1 MIFPARVGN
10 PSREEYAVLMNCIL
24 ALAILGALGI
34 CFGWGGFTS
43 LAFLWQLPLLFAALW
58 LGLVLLAFL
67 FLILW
72 CLPISMDRPV
82 EEDSRATRR
91 VMYLYEGLILRL
103 LQVKVHASGLEKLPR
118 EGRFLLVCNHLSL
131 LDPVIL
137 HVYTRNSQ
145 LSFISKRENDRLFV
159 VNKLMHRTLCQP
171 LNRENDREAL
181 KTILR
186 CVELL
191 QQDRVSIG
199 VFPEGYTSKTGR
211 LQPFRNGV
219 FKIAQKAKVPIV
231 VCTIRGSKPIFH
243 RAVRLCRTHVH
254 LDLLEVIPVEQLK
267 GPTKF
272 LGDRVYACMARNL
285 GEPLPEGDDG

>member
-43 LAFLWQLPLLFAALW
+43 LAFLWQLPLLFATLW

-103 LQVKVHASGLEKLPR
+103 PVSYTHLRAHETGRNLVCRLLLEKKKK
-118 EGRFLLVCNHLSL
+118 
-131 LDPVIL
+131 
-137 HVYTRNSQ
+137 
-145 LSFISKRENDRLFV
+145 KR
-159 VNKLMHRTLCQP
+159 
-171 LNRENDREAL
+171 
-181 KTILR
+181 
-186 CVELL
+186 
-191 QQDRVSIG
+191 S
-199 VFPEGYTSKTGR
+199 
-211 LQPFRNGV
+211 
-219 FKIAQKAKVPIV
+219 
-231 VCTIRGSKPIFH
+231 
-243 RAVRLCRTHVH
+243 
-254 LDLLEVIPVEQLK
+254 
-267 GPTKF
+267 
-272 LGDRVYACMARNL
+272 
-285 GEPLPEGDDG
+285 

>member
-1 MIFPARVGN
+1 M
-10 PSREEYAVLMNCIL
+10 LMNCIL

-43 LAFLWQLPLLFAALW
+43 LAFLWQLPLLFATLW

-186 CVELL
+186 CVSFSS
-191 QQDRVSIG
+191 R
-199 VFPEGYTSKTGR
+199 TG
-211 LQPFRNGV
+211 
-219 FKIAQKAKVPIV
+219 
-231 VCTIRGSKPIFH
+231 
-243 RAVRLCRTHVH
+243 
-254 LDLLEVIPVEQLK
+254 
-267 GPTKF
+267 
-272 LGDRVYACMARNL
+272 
-285 GEPLPEGDDG
+285 

>member
-1 MIFPARVGN
+1 MIFPAWVGN

-103 LQVKVHASGLEKLPR
+103 LQVKVHASGLEKLP
-118 EGRFLLVCNHLSL
+118 
-131 LDPVIL
+131 
-137 HVYTRNSQ
+137 
-145 LSFISKRENDRLFV
+145 
-159 VNKLMHRTLCQP
+159 
-171 LNRENDREAL
+171 A
-181 KTILR
+181 
-186 CVELL
+186 
-191 QQDRVSIG
+191 
-199 VFPEGYTSKTGR
+199 
-211 LQPFRNGV
+211 
-219 FKIAQKAKVPIV
+219 
-231 VCTIRGSKPIFH
+231 
-243 RAVRLCRTHVH
+243 
-254 LDLLEVIPVEQLK
+254 
-267 GPTKF
+267 
-272 LGDRVYACMARNL
+272 
-285 GEPLPEGDDG
+285 